1 MLLDTGEEK
10 SLLTKLYSSKV
21 KLFFRA
27 VFLKILTKSE
37 PLQNNPKI
45 FRRKFI
51 FPIKTTKFLFQYSFS
66 IIPKFLI
73 DL

>member
-1 MLLDTGEEK
+1 MLHDTGEEK
-10 SLLTKLYSSKV
+10 SLLTKVHCSKV

-37 PLQNNPKI
+37 PLQNVPRSLALFVNRNLF
-45 FRRKFI
+45 FRYQI
-51 FPIKTTKFLFQYSFS
+51 SVS
-66 IIPKFLI
+66 IQFIPKFMI